1 VRLPLRLRGK
11 AMSVRVDDLTSDV
24 TAESEPHDTSGSDS
38 SGAWE
43 AEDRYRELRDRM
55 ARDAERTRA
64 EAYDD

>member
-1 VRLPLRLRGK
+1 
-11 AMSVRVDDLTSDV
+11 MSVRVDDLTSDV
-24 TAESEPHDTSGSDS
+24 TAEAAPQEPSGSA
-38 SGAWE
+38 GPGPWE